1 MGIGGMMAVFLI
13 GFVMMIGGG
22 IGSYM
27 AATKVKS
34 FGLKAILVIALC
46 FVVVVGF
53 YVVKIGFEYAD
64 MMMQYMTNNIFN

>member
-1 MGIGGMMAVFLI
+1 MGIGGMMAVLLI

-53 YVVKIGFEYAD
+53 CIVKTGFEYTD